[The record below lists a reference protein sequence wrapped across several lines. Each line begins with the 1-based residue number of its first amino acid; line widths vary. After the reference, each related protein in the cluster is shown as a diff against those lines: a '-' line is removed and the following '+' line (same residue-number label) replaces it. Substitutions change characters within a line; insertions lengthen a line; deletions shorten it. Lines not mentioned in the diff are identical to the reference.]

1 MEVSWSPER
10 VSGEVE
16 LAVWRAGTGD
26 EPLVCIHGITAQ
38 HRAFNALAQHLAG
51 EYDLIG
57 IDLRGRGDSEKPESG
72 YGLEAHASDVTRVL
86 DYLGLESAVLVG
98 HSMGG
103 FVGLQ
108 VALSHPE
115 RVRAL
120 VLLDGGWPRGEVSE
134 DELTEEEKEELE
146 EARQGLQRAYSRLD
160 MVFESPD
167 DYLDFWFPEGGL
179 TMQDLPPELADY
191 YRYDLGE
198 VEGGYQPKA
207 LLDAVEEDSP
217 QISSSAP
224 TAEQMRDVKC
234 PVALIRP
241 TEGFLPGS
249 SPLISEQARTQMGEA
264 LDIRSDTVL
273 EGANHY
279 TMLWDEHA
287 RRAADATRNFLQEIG

>member
-1 MEVSWSPER
+1 MAFWSPER
-10 VSGEVE
+10 VPGDVE

-38 HRAFNALAQHLAG
+38 HRAFNALAQHLG
-51 EYDLIG
+51 EEYELIG
-57 IDLRGRGDSEKPESG
+57 VDLRGRGDSEKPESG
-72 YGLEAHASDVTRVL
+72 YGLEVHAADVVHVL
-86 DYLGLESAVLVG
+86 DHLGLERAVLTG

-108 VALSHPE
+108 AALSYPE

-120 VLLDGGWPRGEVSE
+120 VLLDGGWPRQEVSE
-134 DELTEEEKEELE
+134 EELTGEQKEELE

-167 DYLDFWFPEGGL
+167 DYLDFWFPDRSL
-179 TMQDLPPELADY
+179 TMDDLSPELADY

-207 LLDAVEEDSP
+207 SLAAVGEDSP
-217 QISSSAP
+217 QISSGAP
-224 TAEQMRDVKC
+224 TADEMGGVGC

-241 TEGFLPGS
+241 TEGFLPES
-249 SPLISEQARTQMGEA
+249 SPLISEQARSQMDEA

-287 RRAADATRNFLQEIG
+287 RRTADAIRSFLRENG